1 MRKFISLLKLQ
12 LNARYGLSNL
22 LYNAKNDKKALLKSI
37 GMGLVILVAI
47 AELVGMYAYM
57 MIQLYK
63 GASAV
68 NVPQIVLTMA
78 AVVSGVI
85 TLVFGIFY
93 ILSGI
98 FLAKD
103 TEFLATLPLP
113 QGSIFA
119 SKFILVLLGEYPFA
133 FFLMLP
139 PVIIYGIGQNMG
151 VVYYL
156 LALICILFIPLV
168 PLVVSSFF
176 SLLLMNIVGRSR
188 RRDLITIVGSIIL
201 IIGMFLG
208 QNYLISRMPDNEQ
221 EFLAELVKNSNV
233 VVEYTGRVFPP
244 AVWITKILSGTFS
257 EAAVNMAYLLI
268 VSLGAFL
275 LVYLIASFIYQ
286 RGATAQ
292 FEAVTSTGKTQLSY
306 RSTSQVLAIFRIEWL
321 TILRTPIYALNSLVM
336 IFIAPLIMMM
346 PMFGGNFSKDSDL
359 ENLFNLIEKGVSTPL
374 FPMIVAGVVTLFVLM
389 NPAVSST
396 FSREGKNIWILKN
409 IPVKPEIQVYGKL
422 LAGYSISFIGA
433 VLSSVVAML
442 SFGITPAATVMAVIL
457 SAAALVPISA
467 VGIYIDMIRPKLVW
481 NNPQEAIK
489 QNFNVVVAM
498 LLGFVTLSIFGV
510 IGYFVAAFVP
520 YTFVAFIIMLAILLA
535 FSYIS
540 IRVLRSAAQGAL
552 RKIEA

>member
-1 MRKFISLLKLQ
+1 
-12 LNARYGLSNL
+12 
-22 LYNAKNDKKALLKSI
+22 
-37 GMGLVILVAI
+37 
-47 AELVGMYAYM
+47 
-57 MIQLYK
+57 
-63 GASAV
+63 
-68 NVPQIVLTMA
+68 MA

-292 FEAVTSTGKTQLSY
+292 FEAVTSTGKTRLSY

>member
-1 MRKFISLLKLQ
+1 MKLQ
-12 LNARYGLSNL
+12 INAKYGLSNL
-22 LYNAKNDKKALLKSI
+22 LYNAKNDKKALLKSL
-37 GMGLVILVAI
+37 GMGLVVLFAL
-47 AELVGMYAYM
+47 AEVVGLYTFM

-63 GASAV
+63 GASAA
-68 NVPQIVLTMA
+68 NIPQIVLTMA
-78 AVVSGVI
+78 AVVTGVFALI
-85 TLVFGIFY
+85 FGIFY

-103 TEFLATLPLP
+103 AEFLASLPLS

-119 SKFILVLLGEYPFA
+119 SKFLLVLLGEYPFA

-139 PVIIYGIGQNMG
+139 PVIIYGINQNMG

-168 PLVVSSFF
+168 PLVISAIF

-188 RRDLITIVGSIIL
+188 RRDLITVIGSIIL
-201 IIGMFLG
+201 VIGLFLG
-208 QNYLISRMPDNEQ
+208 QNYLISRMPENQQ
-221 EFLAELVKNSNV
+221 EFLAELVKNSNL
-233 VVEYTGRVFPP
+233 VVEFMGRAFPP
-244 AVWITKILSGTFS
+244 AIWITKILSGTFN

-268 VSLGAFL
+268 VSLCSFL

-292 FEAVTSTGKTQLSY
+292 LEAEASTGKTRLSY
-306 RSTSQVLAIFRIEWL
+306 RGTSQIWAIFRIEWL

-336 IFIAPLIMMM
+336 IFIAPLLMLL
-346 PMFGGNFSKDSDL
+346 PMFGGNFAEDPDIKF
-359 ENLFNLIEKGVSTPL
+359 LFSLIEKGASTSL
-374 FPMIVAGVVTLFVLM
+374 LPMIVAGVVTLFVM
-389 NPAVSST
+389 INPAVSST

-422 LAGYSISFIGA
+422 LAGYSISFIGMVLAA
-433 VLSSVVAML
+433 VMATL
-442 SFGITPAATVMAVIL
+442 SFGIPIATTIMAIIL

-489 QNFNVVVAM
+489 QNFNVVVGM

-540 IRVLRSAAQGAL
+540 IKVLKSAAQNAL

>member
-1 MRKFISLLKLQ
+1 MKLQ
-12 LNARYGLSNL
+12 INARYGLSNL
-22 LYNAKNDKKALLKSI
+22 LYNAKNDKKALLKSL
-37 GMGLVILVAI
+37 GMGLVVLI
-47 AELVGMYAYM
+47 ALAEVVGLYTFM

-63 GASAV
+63 GASAA
-68 NVPQIVLTMA
+68 NIPQIVLTMA
-78 AVVSGVI
+78 AVVTGVFA
-85 TLVFGIFY
+85 LVFGIFY

-103 TEFLATLPLP
+103 TEFLSSLPLS

-119 SKFILVLLGEYPFA
+119 SKFLLVLLGEYPFA

-139 PVIIYGIGQNMG
+139 PAIIYGINQDMG

-168 PLVVSSFF
+168 PLVISAIF

-188 RRDLITIVGSIIL
+188 RRDLITIIGTMIL
-201 IIGMFLG
+201 VVGMFLG
-208 QNYLISRMPDNEQ
+208 QNYLISRMPENQQ
-221 EFLAELVKNSNV
+221 EFLAELVRNSNL
-233 VVEYTGRVFPP
+233 VVEFMGRAFPP
-244 AVWITKILSGTFS
+244 AIWITKILSGTFN

-268 VSLGAFL
+268 VSLCAFV

-292 FEAVTSTGKTQLSY
+292 LETEASTGKARLSY
-306 RSTSQVLAIFRIEWL
+306 RSTSQIWAIFRIEWL

-336 IFIAPLIMMM
+336 IFVAPLIMIM
-346 PMFGGNFSKDSDL
+346 PMFGGNYAQDSSL
-359 ENLFNLIEKGVSTPL
+359 ENLFKLIESSGSTPL
-374 FPMIVAGVVTLFVLM
+374 LPMIVAGVVTLFVLM

-422 LAGYSISFIGA
+422 LAGYSISFIAA
-433 VLSSVVAML
+433 VLSAVVAML
-442 SFGITPAATVMAVIL
+442 SFRIPPVATVMAIIL

-467 VGIYIDMIRPKLVW
+467 VGIFIDMMRPKLVW

-498 LLGFVTLSIFGV
+498 LLGFVTLTIFGA

-520 YTFVAFIIMLAILLA
+520 YTFAAFMIMMVILLV

-540 IRVLRSAAQGAL
+540 IKVLKITAQGAY
-552 RKIEA
+552 RKIEG

>member
-1 MRKFISLLKLQ
+1 MRKFLSLMKLQ
-12 LNARYGLSNL
+12 INAKYGLSNL
-22 LYNAKNDKKALLKSI
+22 LYNAKNDKKALLKSL
-37 GMGLVILVAI
+37 GMGLVVLFAL
-47 AELVGMYAYM
+47 AEVVGLYTFM

-63 GASAV
+63 GASAA
-68 NVPQIVLTMA
+68 NIPQIVLTMA
-78 AVVSGVI
+78 AVVTGVFALI
-85 TLVFGIFY
+85 FGIFY

-103 TEFLATLPLP
+103 AEFLASLPLS

-119 SKFILVLLGEYPFA
+119 SKFLLVLLGEYPFA

-139 PVIIYGIGQNMG
+139 PVIIYGINQNMG

-168 PLVVSSFF
+168 PLVISAIF

-188 RRDLITIVGSIIL
+188 RRDLITVIGSIIL
-201 IIGMFLG
+201 VIGLFLG
-208 QNYLISRMPDNEQ
+208 QNYLISRMPENQQ
-221 EFLAELVKNSNV
+221 EFLAELVKNSNL
-233 VVEYTGRVFPP
+233 VVEFMGRAFPP
-244 AVWITKILSGTFS
+244 AIWITKILSGTFN

-268 VSLGAFL
+268 VSLCSFL

-292 FEAVTSTGKTQLSY
+292 LEAEASTGKTRLSY
-306 RSTSQVLAIFRIEWL
+306 RGTSQIWAIFRIEWL

-336 IFIAPLIMMM
+336 IFIAPLLMLL
-346 PMFGGNFSKDSDL
+346 PMFGGNFAEDPDIKF
-359 ENLFNLIEKGVSTPL
+359 LFSLIEKGASTSL
-374 FPMIVAGVVTLFVLM
+374 LPMIVAGVVTLFVM
-389 NPAVSST
+389 INPAVSST

-422 LAGYSISFIGA
+422 LAGYSISFIGMVLAA
-433 VLSSVVAML
+433 VMATL
-442 SFGITPAATVMAVIL
+442 SFGIPIATTIMAIIL

-489 QNFNVVVAM
+489 QNFNVVVGM

-540 IRVLRSAAQGAL
+540 IKVLKSAAQNAL

>member
-1 MRKFISLLKLQ
+1 MKLQ
-12 LNARYGLSNL
+12 INARYGLSNL
-22 LYNAKNDKKALLKSI
+22 LYNAKNDKKALLKSL
-37 GMGLVILVAI
+37 GMGLVVLI
-47 AELVGMYAYM
+47 ALAEVVGLYTFM

-63 GASAV
+63 GASAA
-68 NVPQIVLTMA
+68 NIPQIVLTMA
-78 AVVSGVI
+78 AVVTGVFA
-85 TLVFGIFY
+85 LVFGIFY

-103 TEFLATLPLP
+103 TEFLSSLPLS

-119 SKFILVLLGEYPFA
+119 SKFLLVLLGEYPFA

-139 PVIIYGIGQNMG
+139 PAIIYGINQDMG

-168 PLVVSSFF
+168 PLVISAIF

-188 RRDLITIVGSIIL
+188 RRDLITIIGTMIL
-201 IIGMFLG
+201 VVGMFLG
-208 QNYLISRMPDNEQ
+208 QNYLISRMPENQQ
-221 EFLAELVKNSNV
+221 EFLAELVKNSNL
-233 VVEYTGRVFPP
+233 VVEIMGRAFPP
-244 AVWITKILSGTFS
+244 AIWITRILSGTFN

-268 VSLGAFL
+268 VSLCAFV

-292 FEAVTSTGKTQLSY
+292 LETEASTGKARLSY
-306 RSTSQVLAIFRIEWL
+306 RSTSQIWAIFRIEWL

-336 IFIAPLIMMM
+336 IFVAPLIMIM
-346 PMFGGNFSKDSDL
+346 PMFGGNYAQGSSL
-359 ENLFNLIEKGVSTPL
+359 ENLFKLIESSGSTPL
-374 FPMIVAGVVTLFVLM
+374 LPMIVAGVVTLFVLM

-422 LAGYSISFIGA
+422 LAGYSISFIAA
-433 VLSSVVAML
+433 VLSAVVAML
-442 SFGITPAATVMAVIL
+442 SFRIPPVATVMAIIL

-467 VGIYIDMIRPKLVW
+467 VGIFIDMMRPKLVW

-498 LLGFVTLSIFGV
+498 LLGFVTLTIFGA

-520 YTFVAFIIMLAILLA
+520 YTFAAFMIMMVILLV

-540 IRVLRSAAQGAL
+540 IKVLKITAQGAY
-552 RKIEA
+552 RKIEG

>member
-292 FEAVTSTGKTQLSY
+292 FEAVTSTGKTRLSY
-306 RSTSQVLAIFRIEWL
+306 RSTSQVLAILRIEWL

>member
-292 FEAVTSTGKTQLSY
+292 FEAVTSTGKTRLSY